1 MFFNGQSNGPAADDA
16 GAGSSVEARATRH
29 RTELNSEVLS
39 SSESHVLQ
47 CCVGTK
53 WTGGHDQATN
63 TRVFGAGAATCSQ
76 TPPPELQS
84 GDQRRRQETAVWKTP
99 ANDHQT
105 IEEGG
110 EGKEHLFQWSEPW
123 CKTPSLSFSNICTL
137 ISQSVSQLSSGT
149 NLTGVGSRTQLTICS
164 VLSLM
169 SSSFWTSPV
178 YLIYLDSLSLSLFL
192 IHLRVGQ
199 TELASSSRRQ
209 QVDVWSC

>member
-1 MFFNGQSNGPAADDA
+1 MNRRPWPSNKHTCLWCWCSHLQPNTTTRTSEWWSEKKAGDCSLENAGKRPPDD
-16 GAGSSVEARATRH
+16 
-29 RTELNSEVLS
+29 
-39 SSESHVLQ
+39 
-47 CCVGTK
+47 
-53 WTGGHDQATN
+53 W
-63 TRVFGAGAATCSQ
+63 
-76 TPPPELQS
+76 
-84 GDQRRRQETAVWKTP
+84 RRRRRR
-99 ANDHQT
+99 
-105 IEEGG
+105 
-110 EGKEHLFQWSEPW
+110 KEHLFQWFEPW